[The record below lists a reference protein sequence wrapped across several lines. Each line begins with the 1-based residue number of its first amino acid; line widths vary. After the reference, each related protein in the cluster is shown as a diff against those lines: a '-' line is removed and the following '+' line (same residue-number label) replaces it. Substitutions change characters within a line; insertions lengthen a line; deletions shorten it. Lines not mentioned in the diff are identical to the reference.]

1 MNKLI
6 SRIFAGI
13 FLPVFVYAQPAQQ
26 HVVNAQMQEV
36 TVFLNGA
43 EIVSAEKIPV
53 KKGRSTIVFK
63 GLSPYVNSKSVQV
76 SVDNVALLSVS
87 TEDAVEE
94 HDARLE
100 AIRDSITEV
109 TDKLELIH
117 NQTDALQFEKKML
130 TENQRLGGTQ
140 NGVPLAELTRAA
152 DFFRERT
159 LKINN
164 ALTELSRKSKVH
176 DLRLKILEARY
187 KSMRESINTA
197 RKHIA
202 VTIASDKDQ
211 TANFIVRYLVT
222 EAGWIAS
229 YDLIASDINKPVT
242 LKYKAQVYNNTAV
255 DWKDVKL
262 TLSTSDPS
270 LAASRPYLTAWTLN
284 YSSNANEGL
293 LQNRMAQVNQNEFS
307 DPGAAG
313 FEDIAAE
320 ELSTSFP
327 IGQRQS
333 VLANG
338 QFHQLDLIDE
348 TLNASFEYLAIPKVD
363 LSAFL
368 IAKVTGWEKLNL
380 ISGIANVYF
389 GNTYIGESQIDTRLM
404 SDTLELSLGR
414 DNQILIGR
422 AKIEDKASTKLIGS
436 KRDESFVYEIQVKNN
451 RKTPI
456 NIKIQDQI
464 PVSQESDI
472 IVETSTISG
481 AELDKPSG
489 RLQWIRNIPA
499 GEVVKYIVSFS
510 VKYPKNKTVDIRK
523 QRVIR
528 TPKYRH

>member
-6 SRIFAGI
+6 SSLFAGVLFPI
-13 FLPVFVYAQPAQQ
+13 LMYGQSTQQ
-26 HVVNAQMQEV
+26 HVVNTQMQEV
-36 TVFLNGA
+36 TVFLSGA
-43 EIVSAEKIPV
+43 EIISNEKIPV
-53 KKGRSTIVFK
+53 KKGRSIIVFK
-63 GLSPYVNSKSVQV
+63 GLSPYINSKSVQV
-76 SVDNVALLSVS
+76 SVENVALLSVS

-94 HDARLE
+94 HDIRLE
-100 AIRDSITEV
+100 TIRDSINEV

-117 NQTDALQFEKKML
+117 NQADALQFEKKML

-140 NGVPLAELTRAA
+140 TGVPLSELTRAA

-164 ALTELSRKSKVH
+164 ALTELNRKSKVI
-176 DLRLKILEARY
+176 DLQLKKLEARY
-187 KSMRESINTA
+187 KSASETINTA
-197 RKHIA
+197 RKQVV

-211 TANFIVRYLVT
+211 TANFIIRYLVT
-222 EAGWIAS
+222 EASWVAS

-270 LAASRPYLTAWTLN
+270 LAASRPFLTAWTLN
-284 YSSNANEGL
+284 YTSNANEGL
-293 LQNRMAQVNQNEFS
+293 LQNRVAQTNLEE
-307 DPGAAG
+307 AAG
-313 FEDIAAE
+313 GVSTPYEDIAVA

-327 IGQRQS
+327 IEQRQS

-338 QFHQLDLIDE
+338 QFHRLDLMDE
-348 TLNASFEYLAIPKVD
+348 SLNASFEYLAIPKVD

-422 AKIEDKASTKLIGS
+422 AKIEDKASTKFIGS

-451 RKTPI
+451 RKSAIT
-456 NIKIQDQI
+456 IKIQDQI

-472 IVETSTISG
+472 IVETSNISG
-481 AELDKPSG
+481 AEVDKPSG
-489 RLQWIRNIPA
+489 RIQWIRNIQS
-499 GEVVKYIVSFS
+499 GEVVKYIVSFA
-510 VKYPKNKTVDIRK
+510 VKYPKNKSVNIRK

-528 TPKYRH
+528 TPRFHH

>member
-1 MNKLI
+1 MNTLI
-6 SRIFAGI
+6 CSLFSTIVFPVLIFAQSA
-13 FLPVFVYAQPAQQ
+13 PQQ
-26 HVVNAQMQEV
+26 VVHAQMQEV

-43 EIVSAEKIPV
+43 EIISNEKVQV
-53 KKGRSTIVFK
+53 KKGRSVVVFK
-63 GLSPYVNSKSVQV
+63 GLSPYTNSKSVQV
-76 SVDNVALLSVS
+76 SAEHVTLLSVS
-87 TEDAVEE
+87 TEDASEDNDV
-94 HDARLE
+94 RIQT
-100 AIRDSITEV
+100 IRDSITVV
-109 TDKLELIH
+109 TDKIELIQ
-117 NQTDALQFEKKML
+117 NQVDALQFEKKML

-140 NGVPLAELTRAA
+140 SGVPLAELTRAA
-152 DFFRERT
+152 DFFRERI

-164 ALTELSRKSKVH
+164 ALTELNRKSKVF
-176 DLRLKILEARY
+176 DLRLKALEARY
-187 KSMRESINTA
+187 KSVSETINTA
-197 RKHIA
+197 RRQVV
-202 VTIASDKDQ
+202 VTVASDKDQ
-211 TANFIVRYLVT
+211 TVNFTFRYQVT

-229 YDLIASDINKPVT
+229 YDLIATDINKPVI

-255 DWKDVKL
+255 DWKDAKL

-284 YSSNANEGL
+284 YASNANEGL
-293 LQNRMAQVNQNEFS
+293 LQNRVAQINYYEFA
-307 DPGAAG
+307 DTTAAYV
-313 FEDIAAE
+313 EDIETE

-327 IGQRQS
+327 IEQRQS

-338 QFHQLDLIDE
+338 EYHQLDLMDE

-389 GNTYIGESQIDTRLM
+389 GNTYIGESQIDTRFM

-422 AKIEDKASTKLIGS
+422 AKIEDKASTKFIGS

-456 NIKIQDQI
+456 SIKIQDQI

-472 IVETSTISG
+472 IVETSNLSG

-489 RLQWIRNIPA
+489 RLQWIRNIQA
-499 GEVVKYIVSFS
+499 GEVVKYTASFS

-528 TPKYRH
+528 TPRFRH

>member
-1 MNKLI
+1 
-6 SRIFAGI
+6 
-13 FLPVFVYAQPAQQ
+13 
-26 HVVNAQMQEV
+26 
-36 TVFLNGA
+36 
-43 EIVSAEKIPV
+43 
-53 KKGRSTIVFK
+53 
-63 GLSPYVNSKSVQV
+63 
-76 SVDNVALLSVS
+76 
-87 TEDAVEE
+87 
-94 HDARLE
+94 
-100 AIRDSITEV
+100 
-109 TDKLELIH
+109 
-117 NQTDALQFEKKML
+117 ML
-130 TENQRLGGTQ
+130 TDNQRLGGTQ
-140 NGVPLAELTRAA
+140 SGVPLAELTRAA

-307 DPGAAG
+307 DPGVAG

-338 QFHQLDLIDE
+338 QFHQLDLI
-348 TLNASFEYLAIPKVD
+348 D